1 MGGLFS
7 RWRTKPSTVEVLES
21 IDKEIQALEEF
32 REKNQRLQKLWV
44 GRLILYSSVLYLF
57 TCLIVYL
64 WYLPDEFTARLA
76 MTLPFFAFPLIIW
89 SIRTV
94 LIFFFS
100 KRTERNNEALD
111 DLKSQKKKILEEV
124 MEKETYKTAKLIL
137 ERFDPDSKKAKE
149 FEPPSAGAAV
159 TARPGQEIRQRTA
172 AHRNLSP
179 TSASPTQ
186 GPPPQVPVSPG
197 PPKDTSAP
205 GGPPERTVTPALP
218 SNLLPRHLGS
228 PATSVQDL
236 ALAQAGLELLT
247 SSYPT
252 TLSSQSASITGLHPP
267 GPPLARPI
275 LPRERGALDR
285 IVEYLVGDGPQNRY
299 ALICQQCFSHNGM
312 ALKEEFEYI
321 AFRCA
326 YCFFLNPARK
336 TRPQAPRLPEFSFE
350 KRQALEGSSSVG
362 PLPSGSMLSS
372 ENQFNEESVE
382 EQDVLDN
389 STEQTDDK
397 ISATEQA
404 NQVIEKASGSEE
416 PEEKQEE
423 TKNEETSMNEAKSV
437 VSRDDSI
444 PNSEPSEESLMAK

>member
-7 RWRTKPSTVEVLES
+7 RWRAKPSTVEVLEN

-44 GRLILYSSVLYLF
+44 GRLIIYSSILYLF

-64 WYLPDEFTARLA
+64 WYLPDEFIARLV

-89 SIRTV
+89 TLRTV

-149 FEPPSAGAAV
+149 FEPPSAGAAA
-159 TARPGQEIRQRTA
+159 TAKPGQEIRQRTA
-172 AHRNLSP
+172 AQRNLSP
-179 TSASPTQ
+179 APANSNQ

-197 PPKDTSAP
+197 PSKDASAP
-205 GGPPERTVTPALP
+205 GGPPERTVAPALP
-218 SNLLPRHLGS
+218 RRLGS
-228 PATSVQDL
+228 PATSVP
-236 ALAQAGLELLT
+236 GM
-247 SSYPT
+247 
-252 TLSSQSASITGLHPP
+252 GLHPP
-267 GPPLARPI
+267 GPPLARPV

-350 KRQALEGSSSVG
+350 KRQAVEGSSSTG
-362 PLPSGSMLSS
+362 PMLLESVPSP
-372 ENQFNEESVE
+372 ENQLTEDSLE
-382 EQDVLDN
+382 EQDDLDN
-389 STEQTDDK
+389 STEQKDDK
-397 ISATEQA
+397 IPVTEQT
-404 NQVIEKASGSEE
+404 NQVIEETSGPEGSEE
-416 PEEKQEE
+416 NQEE
-423 TKNEETSMNEAKSV
+423 TENEETSTNEAKSPVLRSDSVSNLELSEDSV
-437 VSRDDSI
+437 VT
-444 PNSEPSEESLMAK
+444 K

>member
-7 RWRTKPSTVEVLES
+7 RWRAKPSTVEVLEN

-44 GRLILYSSVLYLF
+44 GRLIIYSSILYLF

-64 WYLPDEFTARLA
+64 WYLPDEFIARLV

-89 SIRTV
+89 TLRTV

-149 FEPPSAGAAV
+149 FEPPSAGAAA
-159 TARPGQEIRQRTA
+159 TAKPGQEIRQRTA
-172 AHRNLSP
+172 AQRNLSP
-179 TSASPTQ
+179 APANSNQ

-197 PPKDTSAP
+197 PSKDASAP
-205 GGPPERTVTPALP
+205 GGPPERTVAPALP
-218 SNLLPRHLGS
+218 RRLGS
-228 PATSVQDL
+228 PATSVP
-236 ALAQAGLELLT
+236 GM
-247 SSYPT
+247 
-252 TLSSQSASITGLHPP
+252 GLHPP
-267 GPPLARPI
+267 GPPLARPV

-350 KRQALEGSSSVG
+350 KRQAVEGSSSTG
-362 PLPSGSMLSS
+362 PMLLESVPSP
-372 ENQFNEESVE
+372 ENQLTEDSLE
-382 EQDVLDN
+382 EQGDLDN
-389 STEQTDDK
+389 STEQKDDK
-397 ISATEQA
+397 IPVTEQT
-404 NQVIEKASGSEE
+404 NQVIEETSGPEG
-416 PEEKQEE
+416 PEENQEE
-423 TKNEETSMNEAKSV
+423 TENEETSTNEAKSPVLRSDSVSNLELSEDSV
-437 VSRDDSI
+437 VT
-444 PNSEPSEESLMAK
+444 K

>member
-7 RWRTKPSTVEVLES
+7 RWRAKPSTVEVLEN

-44 GRLILYSSVLYLF
+44 GRLIIYSSILYLF

-64 WYLPDEFTARLA
+64 WYLPDEFTARLV

-89 SIRTV
+89 TLRTV

-159 TARPGQEIRQRTA
+159 TAKPGQEIRQRTA
-172 AHRNLSP
+172 AQRNLSP
-179 TSASPTQ
+179 APASSSQ
-186 GPPPQVPVSPG
+186 GPPPQGPVSPG
-197 PPKDTSAP
+197 PAKDASAP
-205 GGPPERTVTPALP
+205 GGPPERTVAPALP
-218 SNLLPRHLGS
+218 RRLGS
-228 PATSVQDL
+228 PATSVP
-236 ALAQAGLELLT
+236 GM
-247 SSYPT
+247 
-252 TLSSQSASITGLHPP
+252 GLHPP

-350 KRQALEGSSSVG
+350 KRQAVEGSSSTG
-362 PLPSGSMLSS
+362 PMLL
-372 ENQFNEESVE
+372 ESVPSAESQLIEDSLE

-389 STEQTDDK
+389 SAEQRDDKIPVTEQT
-397 ISATEQA
+397 S
-404 NQVIEKASGSEE
+404 QVIEKTSGPEE
-416 PEEKQEE
+416 PTENQEE
-423 TKNEETSMNEAKSV
+423 TESEETSTNEAKSPLL
-437 VSRDDSI
+437 RADSV
-444 PNSEPSEESLMAK
+444 PNLEPSEESLVTK